1 MNKPSIII
9 QWGRKKRLEK
19 NKKGRHQ
26 GLGLESTVQMQC
38 VDLVGK
44 CVHAITLAMS

>member
-19 NKKGRHQ
+19 NKKGDTRDW
-26 GLGLESTVQMQC
+26 
-38 VDLVGK
+38 DLNQQYRCSV
-44 CVHAITLAMS
+44 